1 MSRHKTKQRIMAM
14 MLSAIMVVGMMPV
27 SAFAETSTF
36 PIGTSGEI
44 IAFEV
49 LGADSSMR
57 SVSLATN
64 ESDLKLPKILTA
76 TIRLA
81 VLDEE
86 TVLDSGETDAKLDSV
101 DTVSGSA
108 IGMDKKGDTEA
119 GAEAQIASPSDA
131 QEDGDYF
138 EAEPMEKTV
147 ASVDEITVP
156 LPVTWV
162 SFPAYDGETA
172 GEYIFMPELPE
183 GISIASGVEK
193 PTITVTVGAAV
204 ITGTVTAFD
213 DLTDEIR
220 WQNTTEPEFP
230 EAVGGTVG
238 SEAAQI
244 PVTWEADHDY
254 DEQYPQRGLYVFTA
268 VLDEGYVLADGVELP
283 RITVFIPVSAGR
295 MAARMAGGGTTDSP
309 LEITTA
315 AQLAEIATLVNAREN
330 GLELFLFNNAGAKVS
345 LKMTNDIDLS
355 AYTKGEGWEPI
366 GSKDNKFRSAFDGG
380 GHKISNLTINRADGE
395 YQGLFGS
402 MGVGA
407 LVENL
412 GIENTEIR
420 AKGYAGG
427 VAGEVRGGTVQN
439 CYATGS
445 VGGNIYVGGVLGV
458 VFENSTV
465 QNCYSTVSID
475 GASGTFSFMIGGLTG
490 GVYDSTVINCYATG
504 NVSGSSSAS
513 STYTGGLTG
522 YLVGESRMQN
532 CAVLNPA
539 VSGRDRVGRVVG
551 SWPAE
556 FPVGNSQLSGN
567 IAFGGMTVT
576 KYGYIIPPA
585 EGADQMDGE
594 PKTAADISAA
604 GFFEELFG
612 NDTAWTYETGKLPG
626 FGAAVEMPEYLVNGS
641 DPNFFG
647 AGTSENPYQINTPA
661 QLAKLAELVNEGNA
675 SYNAAHYKLMNN
687 LDLSA
692 YGKDYDDGKG
702 WTPIGNTY
710 EQPFKGIFDGNGK
723 TITELY
729 INQSGQSHVGLFGS
743 ISRGTA
749 NNLALQNV
757 SIKGGQSV
765 GGVTGSVYEGGMV
778 QGCFVSGIMSGADY
792 IGGVVGHV
800 HASTVQNC
808 YSAVSLTSTS
818 TNGSGGVIGRINF
831 GTVKNCY
838 SIDSVAGI
846 AGNGGIGGVVGVV
859 YASTV
864 QNCAAL
870 NPSVSGASTG
880 VRRVA
885 GIFDSNTLS
894 GNIAFGGMTVN
905 GATVSGGTLTDHN
918 GAPKTAA
925 EIAAAGFWTTAS
937 GFTADW
943 DTTIWDIEPG
953 KLPILKG
960 IAGQDASMP
969 PHLLPEGASPFE
981 GAGTS
986 ESPYLIKTAADLAKL
1001 AELVNVGTSPYAD
1014 SGRYYRL
1021 EKDIELSAYASGNGW
1036 MPIGKKWDYGF
1047 KGSFDGNNKTITGL
1061 TINRPA
1067 VDTIGLFGY
1076 LYIHSNVQNIRII
1089 NANVIGKDYVGG
1101 VAGDALDAT
1110 VENCAVTGSISGV
1123 AHVGGTVGKASS
1135 GTLENCYSSGS
1146 VTGSGNYVGGIIGNL
1161 EYNTTAMRRCYS
1173 DSSVSGWRNVGGVAG
1188 IVGGAAVENCY
1199 SSGSVTG
1206 SGTYVGGVAGIVE
1219 SGSVQNC
1226 YSTGT
1231 VTGGRF
1237 VGGVAGSV
1245 GSGSA
1250 QNCYSTSSVLGT
1262 DPDGYVGGVLGFL
1275 GGGTIKN
1282 CVALNPSINAGAY
1295 NFGRVVGK
1303 NISGSLLN
1311 NYAFSRIPG
1320 TWANEGLNAK
1330 DGMDATSD
1338 TLFGGSF
1345 WTTASNWNTAA
1356 WDSNVWTFEDG
1367 KLPTLKGLAGQN
1379 GDGGL
1384 YMSARD
1390 IQYATVGTSAPLTYN
1405 GSEQIPTLTVTFDGE
1420 TLTKNTDYTVSIT
1433 STDGGASAG
1442 INAGEVTL
1450 TLTGIGSFKGIKT
1463 ATYTIGKAPLT
1474 IVSASINPK
1483 FYDSTI
1489 TAEVANVSF
1498 DGLQPTETLA
1508 ISVDYT
1514 VTGARY
1520 NSADAGDNKTVT
1532 ATVAL
1537 ANSATA
1543 KNYSL
1548 LSDVLSISGMTIGKA
1563 DFSSV
1568 DPVNKSLLYSAAHT
1582 NATVNITGLPDDRGI
1597 TTFTAGT
1604 VTGDTAIISGTVQ
1617 GTATGIKFSTN
1628 AGDIGQT
1635 AIIPVTA
1642 TMQNYKDVVVDVV
1655 VTLVNKTPVTITGVT
1670 VANKVYD
1677 GTAIAYTGSPAN
1689 AQGYIGTYQYVWS
1702 SGSAPKDAGNY
1713 TLTVKIPDSNADF
1726 MGEIEIP
1733 FIISPA
1739 TVTITAKDKVAY
1751 VGGTVPAFGESDYT
1765 VTGLASGE
1773 TLNTTPTLAYTTNP
1787 DMSKTGTYTIIA
1799 TDAVAPDSSNYNST
1813 ITYIT
1818 GTLTIRNRPSG
1829 GGNSSDSSPIII
1841 TPPAADK
1848 PNSPTQGEIKVT
1860 GTGDGKGNITV
1871 NITNKIVT
1879 DAFDKA
1885 LAEAK
1890 KNGNEQNGITVVLRV
1905 DTGSKTGSNVTVNL
1919 PKAVQNTI
1927 IAKKIV
1933 NIIIVVDNPDIRIG
1947 IDLAAVQE
1955 INKQAKSDVNI
1966 TAIRMD
1972 SGKLTGDAKKAIG
1985 SRPVFDFKV
1994 NYGSGKQVQSFGA
2007 GNVSVT
2013 IPYTLGANEKAGNVQ
2028 AVYVDAKGKVHWLV
2042 NSVYDSVEQVLRFS
2056 TDHFSTYG
2064 IGYKQ
2069 TNTTFTDIAGH
2080 WAKEDIEFVASR
2092 GLFSGTSTTTFSPN
2106 TAMTRGMFVTALG
2119 RLANADVSGYT
2130 KSSFT
2135 DVKGDAYYMGYI
2147 EWASKNN
2154 IVNGVGNGRFAP
2166 DQSITREQMAVI
2178 MQNYAKVIGFTLPK
2192 VHVENTFADSTKI
2205 NTYAKEAV
2213 KQMQMAGVIS
2223 GKNSNL
2229 FDPQGTATR
2238 AEVSAVLRRFVE
2250 LAISS
2255 DTMQGWTMN
2264 DSGKWMYYENGKAV
2278 TGKKEIDGSA
2288 YTFDQYGVTSDV
2300 PKNLRYTAYTIQ
2312 KGDSFWSIARKLNC
2326 TMDELERLNN
2336 KSQFSIIHPGDV
2348 LRVPE
2353 K

>member
-1 MSRHKTKQRIMAM
+1 MSKRKPIQRLTAM
-14 MLSAIMVVGMMPV
+14 VLSVIMVMGMSPV
-27 SAFAETSTF
+27 SALAETGAF
-36 PIGTSGEI
+36 PIGASGEVT
-44 IAFEV
+44 AFEA
-49 LGADSSMR
+49 L
-57 SVSLATN
+57 
-64 ESDLKLPKILTA
+64 ESDIAVQNVPMGTSQADLELPNTLRA
-76 TIRLA
+76 TVRLA
-81 VLDEE
+81 ASGEDP
-86 TVLDSGETDAKLDSV
+86 VLDSGDADSDSGST

-108 IGMDKKGDTEA
+108 IGIDNMEDFVSGDEA
-119 GAEAQIASPSDA
+119 EIASPSDA
-131 QEDGDYF
+131 EETGSNM
-138 EAEPMEKTV
+138 EAEPAEKTV
-147 ASVDEITVP
+147 GSTGILTAP
-156 LPVTWV
+156 MPVTWT
-162 SFPAYDGETA
+162 SSPEYNGETA
-172 GEYIFMPELPE
+172 GEYIFTPELPE
-183 GISIASGVEK
+183 GITTASGVK
-193 PTITVTVGAAV
+193 APTITVTVGTAA
-204 ITGTVTAFD
+204 ITDTVTAFD
-213 DLTDEIR
+213 ELPEDIR
-220 WQNTTEPEFP
+220 WQNTIVPEFP
-230 EAVGGTVG
+230 EAVSGIVEGETV
-238 SEAAQI
+238 SI
-244 PVTWEADHDY
+244 PVSWEADHEY
-254 DEQYPQRGLYVFTA
+254 DAEAPQRGLYVFTA
-268 VLDEGYVLADGVELP
+268 VLGEGYGVADGVEPP
-283 RITVFIPVSAGR
+283 RITVYIPQTAGR
-295 MAARMAGGGTTDSP
+295 MSRMAGGGTVSSP

-315 AQLAEIATLVNAREN
+315 AQLAEIAALVNAREN
-330 GLELFLFNNAGAKVS
+330 GLELFLFNDASAKVS
-345 LKMTNDIDLS
+345 LKLMNDLDLS
-355 AYTKGEGWEPI
+355 AYSTGEGWVPI
-366 GSKDNKFRSAFDGG
+366 GTATNHFKGTFDGG
-380 GHKISNLTINRADGE
+380 GHQITGLYINRSAV
-395 YQGLFGS
+395 YQGLFGWVES
-402 MGVGA
+402 GGTVKDLGVANVNISGGVGVGGVA
-407 LVENL
+407 AVAEGAVENCYVSGSL
-412 GIENTEIR
+412 RGGANIGGVAGWVRGTMETCYFSGSVE
-420 AKGYAGG
+420 GSSPAGG
-427 VAGEVRGGTVQN
+427 VASVVSGVMRNCYSTGSVTVDYVTVGGVTGLVFGGRMENCYSTCKVSVTINYGTTGGVAGSVSDGTVQN
-439 CYATGS
+439 CAALNPSVSGTSNAGRVAGS
-445 VGGNIYVGGVLGV
+445 V
-458 VFENSTV
+458 F
-465 QNCYSTVSID
+465 
-475 GASGTFSFMIGGLTG
+475 SGTLT
-490 GVYDSTVINCYATG
+490 NNYA
-504 NVSGSSSAS
+504 
-513 STYTGGLTG
+513 YTGMTCTS
-522 YLVGESRMQN
+522 VGTTHN
-532 CAVLNPA
+532 
-539 VSGRDRVGRVVG
+539 
-551 SWPAE
+551 
-556 FPVGNSQLSGN
+556 
-567 IAFGGMTVT
+567 
-576 KYGYIIPPA
+576 
-585 EGADQMDGE
+585 DGTAL
-594 PKTAADISAA
+594 TAADISAA
-604 GFFEELFG
+604 GFFEALFG
-612 NDTAWTYETGKLPG
+612 DDPAWTYEKGKLPG
-626 FGAAVEMPEYLVNGS
+626 FGAAVDMPEYLVDGS
-641 DPNFFG
+641 DPNFLG
-647 AGTSENPYQINTPA
+647 AGTSENPYQINTPT
-661 QLAKLAELVNEGNA
+661 QLAKLAELVNEGNT
-675 SYNAAHYKLMNN
+675 SYNAAHYKLMND
-687 LDLSA
+687 LDISA
-692 YGKDYDDGKG
+692 YNSGEG
-702 WTPIGNTY
+702 WMPIGIAGEYFEGAAVDN
-710 EQPFKGIFDGNGK
+710 PFKGVFDGGGK
-723 TITELY
+723 KITGLYITFTFERYITE
-729 INQSGQSHVGLFGS
+729 GLFGYLKDATVKNLGVVGAS
-743 ISRGTA
+743 IRGNLT
-749 NNLALQNV
+749 NNAGV
-757 SIKGGQSV
+757 GGVAGKMDGGMVQYCYVIGSVEGASV
-765 GGVTGSVYEGGMV
+765 GGVVGIVNGGTVENCWSGGRVSMDYTSGSYSGGVAGIVEGGGMV
-778 QGCFVSGIMSGADY
+778 KNCYSTAAVGGTRIV
-792 IGGVVGHV
+792 GGVIGLVTTSG
-800 HASTVQNC
+800 TVQNC
-808 YSAVSLTSTS
+808 YST
-818 TNGSGGVIGRINF
+818 GSIGSNIGRQH
-831 GTVKNCY
+831 
-838 SIDSVAGI
+838 
-846 AGNGGIGGVVGVV
+846 IGGVVGLSSNGVV
-859 YASTV
+859 K
-864 QNCAAL
+864 NCAAL
-870 NPSVSGASTG
+870 NSSLSSESTAGRVVGYISTG
-880 VRRVA
+880 S
-885 GIFDSNTLS
+885 DLS
-894 GNIAFGGMTVN
+894 GNIAFDGMVVK
-905 GATVSGGTLTDHN
+905 GDTVSGGTPTDYN
-918 GAPKTAA
+918 GADKSNA
-925 EIAAAGFWTTAS
+925 EIRAAGFWTMVS

-943 DTTIWDIEPG
+943 DNAVWTINTG

-960 IAGQDASMP
+960 IADQDSSLPA
-969 PHLLPEGASPFE
+969 HLIPAGTNPFE

-986 ESPYLIKTAADLAKL
+986 ESAPYLIKTAADLAKL
-1001 AELVNVGTSPYAD
+1001 AELTNAGISPYAD
-1014 SGRYYRL
+1014 AGRYYKL
-1021 EKDIELSAYASGNGW
+1021 VNNLDLSDYGAGYDGGKGW
-1036 MPIGKKWDYGF
+1036 IPIGTDTKPFNGVLNGGDHQ
-1047 KGSFDGNNKTITGL
+1047 ITGL
-1061 TINRPA
+1061 YIKRSAHNQ
-1067 VDTIGLFGY
+1067 GLFGC
-1076 LYIHSNVQNIRII
+1076 INVGSVKNLGV
-1089 NANVIGKDYVGG
+1089 ANVNISGIFSGGGLAGLIYGTVENCYVSGSVSGVSHIGGMAGWIFGTMQSCYVSGNVSATNPGAPVGG
-1101 VAGDALDAT
+1101 VAS
-1110 VENCAVTGSISGV
+1110 VVRE
-1123 AHVGGTVGKASS
+1123 GGTMQ
-1135 GTLENCYSSGS
+1135 NCYS
-1146 VTGSGNYVGGIIGNL
+1146 TG
-1161 EYNTTAMRRCYS
+1161 
-1173 DSSVSGWRNVGGVAG
+1173 SVSGSSVEYYNYIGGVVG
-1188 IVGGAAVENCY
+1188 IVLK
-1199 SSGSVTG
+1199 
-1206 SGTYVGGVAGIVE
+1206 GT
-1219 SGSVQNC
+1219 VQNC
-1226 YSTGT
+1226 YSTGSVRST
-1231 VTGGRF
+1231 KNADYI
-1237 VGGVAGSV
+1237 GGVIGTLLEGTV
-1245 GSGSA
+1245 
-1250 QNCYSTSSVLGT
+1250 QNCA
-1262 DPDGYVGGVLGFL
+1262 
-1275 GGGTIKN
+1275 
-1282 CVALNPSINAGAY
+1282 ALNPSVSSSSY
-1295 NFGRVVGK
+1295 SGRVVG
-1303 NISGSLLN
+1303 NCFDPYFLYN

-1320 TWANEGLNAK
+1320 TWTNEGLNAK
-1330 DGMDATSD
+1330 DGMDVTSE
-1338 TLFGGSF
+1338 TLFSGSF

-1433 STDGGASAG
+1433 STDGGGASAG

-1532 ATVAL
+1532 ATVTL

-1582 NATVNITGLPDDRGI
+1582 NATVNITGLPDDRGT

-1677 GTAIAYTGSPAN
+1677 GTAIAYTGTSAN

-1739 TVTITAKDKVAY
+1739 TVTITAKDKIAY
-1751 VGGTVPAFGESDYT
+1751 VGGTAPALGESDYT

-1773 TLNTTPTLAYTTNP
+1773 TLNTAPTLAYTTTP

-1829 GGNSSDSSPIII
+1829 GGSSSDSSSVIV
-1841 TPPAADK
+1841 TPPAPDK
-1848 PNSPTQGEIKVT
+1848 PNSPTQGEIKVP
-1860 GTGDGKGNITV
+1860 GTVDSKGNIIV
-1871 NITNKIVT
+1871 NITDKIVT

-2069 TNTTFTDIAGH
+2069 TNTAFTDIAGH

-2092 GLFSGTSTTTFSPN
+2092 GLFSGTSATTFSPN

-2178 MQNYAKVIGFTLPK
+2178 VQNYVKVIGFTLPK

>member
-220 WQNTTEPEFP
+220 WQNTTEPKFP

-244 PVTWEADHDY
+244 SVTWEADHDY

-268 VLDEGYVLADGVELP
+268 VLGEGYVLADGVELP

-295 MAARMAGGGTTDSP
+295 MVARMAGGGTTDSP

-366 GSKDNKFRSAFDGG
+366 GNKDNKFRSAFDGG

-427 VAGEVRGGTVQN
+427 VAGEVRGSTVQN
-439 CYATGS
+439 CYTTGS

-532 CAVLNPA
+532 CAALNPA

-594 PKTAADISAA
+594 PKTAADIRGA
-604 GFFEELFG
+604 GFFEALFN
-612 NDTAWTYETGKLPG
+612 NDAAWTYEEGKLPG
-626 FGAAVEMPEYLVNGS
+626 FGAAVDMPMHIVDGS
-641 DPNFFG
+641 DPNFRG
-647 AGTSENPYQINTPA
+647 AGTSGNPYQITTAA

-687 LDLSA
+687 LDLFA

-729 INQSGQSHVGLFGS
+729 INQSGQSHVGLFGT

-749 NNLALQNV
+749 KNLALQNV
-757 SIKGGQSV
+757 SIKGSQSV
-765 GGVTGSVYEGGMV
+765 GGVTGSVYDGGMV

-838 SIDSVAGI
+838 SIGSVAGI

-969 PHLLPEGASPFE
+969 AHLRPAGASPFE

-986 ESPYLIKTAADLAKL
+986 EGDPYLIKTAADLAKL
-1001 AELVNVGTSPYAD
+1001 AELVNAGISPYAD
-1014 SGRYYRL
+1014 AGRYYKL
-1021 EKDIELSAYASGNGW
+1021 VNNLDLSDYGAGYDGGKGW
-1036 MPIGKKWDYGF
+1036 IPIGTDEHKPFNGIFNGGDYQ
-1047 KGSFDGNNKTITGL
+1047 ITGL
-1061 TINRPA
+1061 YITRSA
-1067 VDTIGLFGY
+1067 HYQGLFGY
-1076 LYIHSNVQNIRII
+1076 IGVGSVKNLGV
-1089 NANVIGKDYVGG
+1089 ANVNISSIFSGGGLAGRIYGTVENCYVSGSVSGIGNTGGMAGWVFGTMQSCYVSGNVSATNPAAAVGG
-1101 VAGDALDAT
+1101 VASVVG
-1110 VENCAVTGSISGV
+1110 E
-1123 AHVGGTVGKASS
+1123 GGT
-1135 GTLENCYSSGS
+1135 
-1146 VTGSGNYVGGIIGNL
+1146 
-1161 EYNTTAMRRCYS
+1161 M
-1173 DSSVSGWRNVGGVAG
+1173 
-1188 IVGGAAVENCY
+1188 
-1199 SSGSVTG
+1199 
-1206 SGTYVGGVAGIVE
+1206 
-1219 SGSVQNC
+1219 QNC
-1226 YSTGT
+1226 YSTGS
-1231 VTGGRF
+1231 VSVSSVEF
-1237 VGGVAGSV
+1237 YNYIGGVV
-1245 GSGSA
+1245 GIVSGTV
-1250 QNCYSTSSVLGT
+1250 QNCYSTSSVSST
-1262 DPDGYVGGVLGFL
+1262 KNADSIGGVM
-1275 GGGTIKN
+1275 GTLLEGTVQN
-1282 CVALNPSINAGAY
+1282 CAALNPSVSSSSY
-1295 NFGRVVGK
+1295 SGRVVG
-1303 NISGSLLN
+1303 NCFAPYFLYN

-1330 DGMDATSD
+1330 DGMDVTSE
-1338 TLFGGSF
+1338 TLFSGSF

-1433 STDGGASAG
+1433 SMDGAGVSAG

-1483 FYDSTI
+1483 FYDGTI

-1508 ISVDYT
+1508 LGVDYT

-1532 ATVAL
+1532 ATVTL

-1582 NATVNITGLPDDRGI
+1582 NVTVNITGLPDDRGT

-1604 VTGDTAIISGTVQ
+1604 VAGDTAIVSGTVQ

-1677 GTAIAYTGSPAN
+1677 GTAIAYTGTPAN

-1739 TVTITAKDKVAY
+1739 TVTITAKDKIAY
-1751 VGGTVPAFGESDYT
+1751 VGGTAPAFGESDYT

-1773 TLNTTPTLAYTTNP
+1773 ILNTTPTLAYTTTP

-1829 GGNSSDSSPIII
+1829 GGSSSDSSSVIV
-1841 TPPAADK
+1841 TPPAPDK
-1848 PNSPTQGEIKVT
+1848 PNSPTQGEIKVS
-1860 GTGDGKGNITV
+1860 GTVDGNGNVTV
-1871 NITNKIVT
+1871 NITAKAVT
-1879 DAFDKA
+1879 DAFEKA
-1885 LAEAK
+1885 MAEAR
-1890 KNGNEQNGITVVLRV
+1890 KNDTEQNGITVVLRV
-1905 DTGSKTGSNVTVNL
+1905 DTSNKTGTNVTVNL
-1919 PKAVQNTI
+1919 PKTVQDTI
-1927 IAKKIV
+1927 IAMKIV
-1933 NIIIVVDNPDIRIG
+1933 NIVIVVDSPDIRIG
-1947 IDLAAVQE
+1947 MDLATIQE

-1966 TAIRMD
+1966 TATRMD
-1972 SGKLTGDAKKAIG
+1972 NGRLSGEARNAIG
-1985 SRPVFDFKV
+1985 SRPVFELRV
-1994 NYGSGKQVQSFGA
+1994 NYDSGKQIQSFGA
-2007 GNVSVT
+2007 GSVSVT
-2013 IPYTLGANEKAGNVQ
+2013 IPYTLGANEKAGNVH
-2028 AVYVDAKGKVHWLV
+2028 AVYVDAKGKVHWLT
-2042 NSVYDSVEQVLRFS
+2042 NSVYDSVAQVLRFS
-2056 TDHFSTYG
+2056 TSHFSTYG

-2069 TNTTFTDIAGH
+2069 TNTAFTDIADH
-2080 WAKEDIEFVASR
+2080 WAKEVIEFVASR

-2135 DVKGDAYYMGYI
+2135 DVKG
-2147 EWASKNN
+2147 
-2154 IVNGVGNGRFAP
+2154 
-2166 DQSITREQMAVI
+2166 
-2178 MQNYAKVIGFTLPK
+2178 
-2192 VHVENTFADSTKI
+2192 
-2205 NTYAKEAV
+2205 
-2213 KQMQMAGVIS
+2213 
-2223 GKNSNL
+2223 
-2229 FDPQGTATR
+2229 
-2238 AEVSAVLRRFVE
+2238 
-2250 LAISS
+2250 
-2255 DTMQGWTMN
+2255 
-2264 DSGKWMYYENGKAV
+2264 
-2278 TGKKEIDGSA
+2278 
-2288 YTFDQYGVTSDV
+2288 
-2300 PKNLRYTAYTIQ
+2300 
-2312 KGDSFWSIARKLNC
+2312 
-2326 TMDELERLNN
+2326 
-2336 KSQFSIIHPGDV
+2336 
-2348 LRVPE
+2348 
-2353 K
+2353 

>member
-27 SAFAETSTF
+27 SAFAETSTL

-268 VLDEGYVLADGVELP
+268 VLGEGYVLADGVELP

-295 MAARMAGGGTTDSP
+295 MVARMAGGGTTDSP

-366 GSKDNKFRSAFDGG
+366 GNKDNKFRSAFDGG
-380 GHKISNLTINRADGE
+380 GYKISNLTINRADGE

-439 CYATGS
+439 CYTTGS

-532 CAVLNPA
+532 CAALNPA

-838 SIDSVAGI
+838 SIGSVAGI

-969 PHLLPEGASPFE
+969 AHLRPAGASPFE

-986 ESPYLIKTAADLAKL
+986 ESAPYLIKTAADLAKL
-1001 AELVNVGTSPYAD
+1001 AELTNAGISPYAD
-1014 SGRYYRL
+1014 AGRYYKL
-1021 EKDIELSAYASGNGW
+1021 VNNLDLSDYGAGYDGGKGW
-1036 MPIGKKWDYGF
+1036 IPIGTDTKPFNGVLNGGDHQ
-1047 KGSFDGNNKTITGL
+1047 ITGL
-1061 TINRPA
+1061 YIKRSAHNQ
-1067 VDTIGLFGY
+1067 GLFGC
-1076 LYIHSNVQNIRII
+1076 INVGSVKNLGV
-1089 NANVIGKDYVGG
+1089 ANVNISGIFSGGGLAGLIYGTVENCYVSGSVSGVSHIGGMAGWIFGTMQSCYVSGNVSATNPGAPVGG
-1101 VAGDALDAT
+1101 VAS
-1110 VENCAVTGSISGV
+1110 VVRE
-1123 AHVGGTVGKASS
+1123 GGTMQ
-1135 GTLENCYSSGS
+1135 NCYS
-1146 VTGSGNYVGGIIGNL
+1146 TG
-1161 EYNTTAMRRCYS
+1161 
-1173 DSSVSGWRNVGGVAG
+1173 SVSGSSVEYYNYIGGVVG
-1188 IVGGAAVENCY
+1188 IVL
-1199 SSGSVTG
+1199 TG
-1206 SGTYVGGVAGIVE
+1206 T
-1219 SGSVQNC
+1219 VQNC
-1226 YSTGT
+1226 YSTGSVRST
-1231 VTGGRF
+1231 KNADYI
-1237 VGGVAGSV
+1237 GGVIGTLLEGTV
-1245 GSGSA
+1245 
-1250 QNCYSTSSVLGT
+1250 QNCA
-1262 DPDGYVGGVLGFL
+1262 
-1275 GGGTIKN
+1275 
-1282 CVALNPSINAGAY
+1282 ALNPSVSSSSY
-1295 NFGRVVGK
+1295 SGRVVG
-1303 NISGSLLN
+1303 NCFDPYFLYN

-1320 TWANEGLNAK
+1320 TWTNEGLNAK
-1330 DGMDATSD
+1330 DGMDVTSE
-1338 TLFGGSF
+1338 TLFSGSF

-1433 STDGGASAG
+1433 STDGGTSAG

-1463 ATYTIGKAPLT
+1463 ATYTIGKVPLT

-1532 ATVAL
+1532 ATVTL

-1582 NATVNITGLPDDRGI
+1582 NATVNITGLPDDRGT

-1677 GTAIAYTGSPAN
+1677 GTAIAYTGTPAN

-1739 TVTITAKDKVAY
+1739 TVTITAKDKIAY
-1751 VGGTVPAFGESDYT
+1751 VGGTAPALGESDYT

-1773 TLNTTPTLAYTTNP
+1773 TLNTAPTLAYTTTP

-1829 GGNSSDSSPIII
+1829 GGSSSDSSSVIV
-1841 TPPAADK
+1841 TPPAPDK
-1848 PNSPTQGEIKVT
+1848 PNSPTQGEIKVP
-1860 GTGDGKGNITV
+1860 GTVDSKGNIIV
-1871 NITNKIVT
+1871 NITDKIVT

-1955 INKQAKSDVNI
+1955 INKQAKSNVNI
-1966 TAIRMD
+1966 TATRMD

-2069 TNTTFTDIAGH
+2069 TNTAFTDIAGH

-2092 GLFSGTSTTTFSPN
+2092 GLFSGTSATTFSPN

-2178 MQNYAKVIGFTLPK
+2178 MQNYVKVIGFTLPK

>member
-1 MSRHKTKQRIMAM
+1 MV
-14 MLSAIMVVGMMPV
+14 LSVIMVMGMSPV
-27 SAFAETSTF
+27 SALAETGAFPIGASGEVTAF
-36 PIGTSGEI
+36 EALESDIAVQNVPIGTSQ
-44 IAFEV
+44 
-49 LGADSSMR
+49 AD
-57 SVSLATN
+57 L
-64 ESDLKLPKILTA
+64 ELPNTLTA
-76 TIRLA
+76 TVRLA
-81 VLDEE
+81 ASGEE
-86 TVLDSGETDAKLDSV
+86 PVLDSGDADSDSGSA

-108 IGMDKKGDTEA
+108 IGIDNMEDSESGEEA
-119 GAEAQIASPSDA
+119 EIASPSDA
-131 QEDGDYF
+131 EETGGNM
-138 EAEPMEKTV
+138 EAEPVEKPVGSTGILT
-147 ASVDEITVP
+147 AP
-156 LPVTWV
+156 MPVTWT
-162 SFPAYDGETA
+162 SSPEYDSETA
-172 GEYIFMPELPE
+172 GEYIFTPELPE
-183 GISIASGVEK
+183 GITTASGVK
-193 PTITVTVGAAV
+193 APTITVTVGTAA
-204 ITGTVTAFD
+204 ITDTVTAFD

-439 CYATGS
+439 CYTTGS

-532 CAVLNPA
+532 CAALNPA

-838 SIDSVAGI
+838 SIGSVAGI

-969 PHLLPEGASPFE
+969 PHLLPAGASPFE

-1001 AELVNVGTSPYAD
+1001 AELTNAGISPYAD
-1014 SGRYYRL
+1014 AGRYYKL
-1021 EKDIELSAYASGNGW
+1021 VNNLDLSDYGAGYDGGKGW
-1036 MPIGKKWDYGF
+1036 IPIGTDTKPFNGALNGGDHQ
-1047 KGSFDGNNKTITGL
+1047 ITGL
-1061 TINRPA
+1061 YIKRSA
-1067 VDTIGLFGY
+1067 HYQGLFGCIGVGSVKN
-1076 LYIHSNVQNIRII
+1076 LGV
-1089 NANVIGKDYVGG
+1089 ANVNISGIFSGGGLAGQIYGTVENCYVSGSVSGVSNIGGMAGWIYGTMQSCYVSGNVSATNPAAAVGG
-1101 VAGDALDAT
+1101 VAS
-1110 VENCAVTGSISGV
+1110 VVRK
-1123 AHVGGTVGKASS
+1123 GGTMQ
-1135 GTLENCYSSGS
+1135 NCYSTGS
-1146 VTGSGNYVGGIIGNL
+1146 VSV
-1161 EYNTTAMRRCYS
+1161 
-1173 DSSVSGWRNVGGVAG
+1173 SSVEHYNYIGGVVG
-1188 IVGGAAVENCY
+1188 IV
-1199 SSGSVTG
+1199 
-1206 SGTYVGGVAGIVE
+1206 SGT
-1219 SGSVQNC
+1219 VQNC
-1226 YSTGT
+1226 YSTGNVSST
-1231 VTGGRF
+1231 KNADSI
-1237 VGGVAGSV
+1237 GGVMGTLLE
-1245 GSGSA
+1245 GTL
-1250 QNCYSTSSVLGT
+1250 QNC
-1262 DPDGYVGGVLGFL
+1262 
-1275 GGGTIKN
+1275 
-1282 CVALNPSINAGAY
+1282 AAMNPSVSSSSY
-1295 NFGRVVGK
+1295 SGRVVG
-1303 NISGSLLN
+1303 NCFAPYFLYN

-1320 TWANEGLNAK
+1320 TWANKGLSAK
-1330 DGMDATSD
+1330 DGEDVTSE
-1338 TLFGGSF
+1338 TLFSSSF

-1433 STDGGASAG
+1433 STDGGGASAG

-1483 FYDSTI
+1483 FYDGTI

-1532 ATVAL
+1532 ATVTL

-1568 DPVNKSLLYSAAHT
+1568 DPVNKSLLYSVAHT
-1582 NATVNITGLPDDRGI
+1582 NVTVNITGLPDNRGT

-1604 VTGDTAIISGTVQ
+1604 VAGDTAIISGTVQ

-1677 GTAIAYTGSPAN
+1677 GTAITYTGTPAN

-2007 GNVSVT
+2007 GNVLVT

-2028 AVYVDAKGKVHWLV
+2028 AVYVDAKGKVHWVV
-2042 NSVYDSVEQVLRFS
+2042 NSVYDSVEKVLRFS
-2056 TDHFSTYG
+2056 TNHFSTYG
-2064 IGYKQ
+2064 IGYKK
-2069 TNTTFTDIAGH
+2069 TNTAFTDIADH
-2080 WAKEDIEFVASR
+2080 WAKEDIEFVVSR

-2135 DVKGDAYYMGYI
+2135 DVKSDAYYMGYI

>member
-49 LGADSSMR
+49 LRADSSMR

-268 VLDEGYVLADGVELP
+268 VLGEGYVLADGVELP

-295 MAARMAGGGTTDSP
+295 MVARMAGGGTTDSP

-366 GSKDNKFRSAFDGG
+366 GNKDNKFRSAFDGG

-439 CYATGS
+439 CYTTGS

-532 CAVLNPA
+532 CAALNPA

-757 SIKGGQSV
+757 SIKGAQSV

-838 SIDSVAGI
+838 SIGSVAGI

-969 PHLLPEGASPFE
+969 AHLRPAGASPFE

-986 ESPYLIKTAADLAKL
+986 EGDPYLIKTAADLAKL
-1001 AELVNVGTSPYAD
+1001 AELVNAGISPYAD
-1014 SGRYYRL
+1014 AGRYYKL
-1021 EKDIELSAYASGNGW
+1021 VNNLDLSDYGAGYDGGKGW
-1036 MPIGKKWDYGF
+1036 IPIGTDEHKPFNGIFNGGDYQ
-1047 KGSFDGNNKTITGL
+1047 ITGL
-1061 TINRPA
+1061 YITRSA
-1067 VDTIGLFGY
+1067 HYQGLFGY
-1076 LYIHSNVQNIRII
+1076 IGVGSVKNLGV
-1089 NANVIGKDYVGG
+1089 ANVNISGIFSGGGLAGRIYGTVENCYVSGSVSGIGNTGGMAGWVFGTMQSCYVSGNISATNPAAAVGG
-1101 VAGDALDAT
+1101 VASVVG
-1110 VENCAVTGSISGV
+1110 E
-1123 AHVGGTVGKASS
+1123 GGT
-1135 GTLENCYSSGS
+1135 
-1146 VTGSGNYVGGIIGNL
+1146 
-1161 EYNTTAMRRCYS
+1161 M
-1173 DSSVSGWRNVGGVAG
+1173 
-1188 IVGGAAVENCY
+1188 
-1199 SSGSVTG
+1199 
-1206 SGTYVGGVAGIVE
+1206 
-1219 SGSVQNC
+1219 QNC
-1226 YSTGT
+1226 YSTGS
-1231 VTGGRF
+1231 VSVSSVEF
-1237 VGGVAGSV
+1237 YNYIGGVV
-1245 GSGSA
+1245 GIVSGTV
-1250 QNCYSTSSVLGT
+1250 QNCYSTSSVSST
-1262 DPDGYVGGVLGFL
+1262 KNADSIGGVM
-1275 GGGTIKN
+1275 GTLLKGTVQN
-1282 CVALNPSINAGAY
+1282 CAALNPSVSSSSY
-1295 NFGRVVGK
+1295 SGRVVG
-1303 NISGSLLN
+1303 NCFAPYFLYN

-1330 DGMDATSD
+1330 DGEDVTSE
-1338 TLFGGSF
+1338 TLFSGSF
-1345 WTTASNWNTAA
+1345 WTTAGNWNTAA

-1433 STDGGASAG
+1433 STDGASASAG

-1474 IVSASINPK
+1474 ISSAVINPK

-1532 ATVAL
+1532 ATVTL

-1582 NATVNITGLPDDRGI
+1582 NVTVNITGLPDDRGT

-1604 VTGDTAIISGTVQ
+1604 VAGDTAIVSGTVQ

-1677 GTAIAYTGSPAN
+1677 GTAIAYTGTPAN

-1739 TVTITAKDKVAY
+1739 TVTITAKDKIAY
-1751 VGGTVPAFGESDYT
+1751 VGGTAPTFGESDYT

-1773 TLNTTPTLAYTTNP
+1773 TLNTTPTLAYTTTP

-1829 GGNSSDSSPIII
+1829 GGNSSDSSSVIV

-1848 PNSPTQGEIKVT
+1848 PNSPTQGEIKVS
-1860 GTGDGKGNITV
+1860 GTVDGNGNVTV
-1871 NITNKIVT
+1871 NITAKAVT
-1879 DAFDKA
+1879 DAFENA
-1885 LAEAK
+1885 MAEAR
-1890 KNGNEQNGITVVLRV
+1890 KNGTEQNGITVVLRV
-1905 DTGSKTGSNVTVNL
+1905 NTGNRAASSVTVNL
-1919 PKAVQNTI
+1919 PKSVQDTI
-1927 IAKKIV
+1927 IGNNIV
-1933 NIIIVVDNPDIRIG
+1933 SVIVVVDNPDIRIG
-1947 IDLAAVQE
+1947 MDLATIQE

-1966 TAIRMD
+1966 TATRMG

-1985 SRPVFDFKV
+1985 SRPVFELRV
-1994 NYGSGKQVQSFGA
+1994 NYGSGKQIQSFGA
-2007 GNVSVT
+2007 GSVSVS
-2013 IPYTLGANEKAGNVQ
+2013 IPYILGVNEKAGNVQ
-2028 AVYVDAKGKVHWLV
+2028 AVYVDAKGKVHWLI
-2042 NSVYDSVEQVLRFS
+2042 NSVYDHVEKVLRFS
-2056 TDHFSTYG
+2056 TSHFSTYG
-2064 IGYKQ
+2064 VGYKQ
-2069 TNTTFTDIAGH
+2069 TNTAFTDIAGH
-2080 WAKEDIEFVASR
+2080 WAKEDIEFVVSR

-2178 MQNYAKVIGFTLPK
+2178 MQNYAKIIGFTLPK
-2192 VHVENTFADSTKI
+2192 VHVENTFADSIKI
-2205 NTYAKEAV
+2205 NAYAKEAV

-2255 DTMQGWTMN
+2255 DTMQGWAEN

-2278 TGKKEIDGSA
+2278 TGKKEIDGST

>member
-1 MSRHKTKQRIMAM
+1 MSKRKPIQKLTAMA
-14 MLSAIMVVGMMPV
+14 LSVIMVVGMMPV
-27 SAFAETSTF
+27 SAAAAGM
-36 PIGTSGEI
+36 PIGASGEVTD
-44 IAFEV
+44 FEA
-49 LGADSSMR
+49 LGADIAAQ
-57 SVSLATN
+57 SVPLGTSQAEL
-64 ESDLKLPKILTA
+64 ELPDTLTA
-76 TIRLA
+76 TVRLA
-81 VLDEE
+81 ALGEDPI
-86 TVLDSGETDAKLDSV
+86 LDSGKVNSEPDSA

-108 IGMDKKGDTEA
+108 IGVEEMEESEIGDSE
-119 GAEAQIASPSDA
+119 GDEIASSSDA
-131 QEDGDYF
+131 EKIGDSS
-138 EAEPMEKTV
+138 EAEPTEKTV
-147 ASVDEITVP
+147 DSAKEIIVP
-156 LPVTWV
+156 LPVTWT
-162 SFPAYDGETA
+162 SSPEYNGEVA
-172 GEYIFMPELPE
+172 GTYHFTPELPE
-183 GISIASGVEK
+183 GFTLAAGAK
-193 PTITVTVGAAV
+193 APQITVTIGAAV
-204 ITGTVTAFD
+204 ITGGIVSAFD
-213 DLTDEIR
+213 ELPEDIR
-220 WQNTTEPEFP
+220 WQNTIAPTFP
-230 EAVGGTVG
+230 ETVSGTVG

-268 VLDEGYVLADGVELP
+268 VLGEGYVLADGVELP

-315 AQLAEIATLVNAREN
+315 AQLVEIAALVNSRSS
-330 GLELFLFNNAGAKVS
+330 GLELFLFNDADAKVS
-345 LKMTNDIDLS
+345 LKMMNDIDLS
-355 AYTKGEGWEPI
+355 AYTSGEGWVPI
-366 GSKDNKFRSAFDGG
+366 GSKDNKFKGAFDGG
-380 GHKISNLTINRADGE
+380 GHKISNLTIDRSGGE
-395 YQGLFGS
+395 YQGFLGS
-402 MGVGA
+402 IGA
-407 LVENL
+407 NSLVINLGVENVN
-412 GIENTEIR
+412 II
-420 AKGYAGG
+420 AKGYVGG
-427 VAGEVRGGTVQN
+427 VAGEVCGGTVQN
-439 CYATGS
+439 CYTTGS

-532 CAVLNPA
+532 CAALNPA

-757 SIKGGQSV
+757 SIKGSQSV

-838 SIDSVAGI
+838 SIGSVAGI

-918 GAPKTAA
+918 GADKSAA
-925 EIAAAGFWTTAS
+925 QISAPGFWTTAS
-937 GFTADW
+937 GFTSDW
-943 DTTIWDIEPG
+943 DTAIWTIETG
-953 KLPILKG
+953 KLPMLKG

-969 PHLLPEGASPFE
+969 PHLLPAGASPFE

-1001 AELVNVGTSPYAD
+1001 AELTNAGILPYAD
-1014 SGRYYRL
+1014 AGRYYKL
-1021 EKDIELSAYASGNGW
+1021 VNNLDLSDYGAGYDGGKGW
-1036 MPIGKKWDYGF
+1036 IPIGTDTKPFNGALNGGDHQ
-1047 KGSFDGNNKTITGL
+1047 ITGL
-1061 TINRPA
+1061 YIKRSA
-1067 VDTIGLFGY
+1067 HYQGLFGC
-1076 LYIHSNVQNIRII
+1076 INVGSVKNLGV
-1089 NANVIGKDYVGG
+1089 ANVNISGIFSGGGLAGLIYGTVENCYVSGSVSGVNNIGGMAGWIFGTMQSCYVSGNVSATSPAAPVGG
-1101 VAGDALDAT
+1101 VASVVG
-1110 VENCAVTGSISGV
+1110 E
-1123 AHVGGTVGKASS
+1123 GGTMQ
-1135 GTLENCYSSGS
+1135 NCYSTGS
-1146 VTGSGNYVGGIIGNL
+1146 VSV
-1161 EYNTTAMRRCYS
+1161 
-1173 DSSVSGWRNVGGVAG
+1173 SSVESYNYIGGLVG
-1188 IVGGAAVENCY
+1188 IVHK
-1199 SSGSVTG
+1199 
-1206 SGTYVGGVAGIVE
+1206 GT
-1219 SGSVQNC
+1219 VQNC
-1226 YSTGT
+1226 YSTGSISST
-1231 VTGGRF
+1231 KNADSIGGVTGTLLEGT
-1237 VGGVAGSV
+1237 V
-1245 GSGSA
+1245 
-1250 QNCYSTSSVLGT
+1250 QNCA
-1262 DPDGYVGGVLGFL
+1262 
-1275 GGGTIKN
+1275 
-1282 CVALNPSINAGAY
+1282 ALNPSVGSSSY
-1295 NFGRVVGK
+1295 SGRVVG
-1303 NISGSLLN
+1303 NCFAPYSLYN

-1320 TWANEGLNAK
+1320 TWANKGLNEK
-1330 DGMDATSD
+1330 DGVDVTSQ

-1345 WTTASNWNTAA
+1345 WTAADNWDTAP
-1356 WDSNVWTFEDG
+1356 WDSDAWTFADG

-1384 YMSARD
+1384 YLTVRD
-1390 IQYATVGTSAPLTYN
+1390 IQYAIVGTVDSLTYN

-1420 TLTKNTDYTVSIT
+1420 TLTKDTDYTVSIT
-1433 STDGGASAG
+1433 STDGGGTSAG

-1474 IVSASINPK
+1474 VVSASIKPK
-1483 FYDSTI
+1483 FYDGTI

-1532 ATVAL
+1532 ATVTL

-1582 NATVNITGLPDDRGI
+1582 NVTVNITGLPDDRGT
-1597 TTFTAGT
+1597 TTFTAGA

-1751 VGGTVPAFGESDYT
+1751 VGGTAPAFGESDYT

-1773 TLNTTPTLAYTTNP
+1773 TLNTTPTLAYTTTP

-1829 GGNSSDSSPIII
+1829 GGSSSDSSSVIV

-1848 PNSPTQGEIKVT
+1848 PNSPTQGEIKVS
-1860 GTGDGKGNITV
+1860 GTVDGNGNVTV
-1871 NITNKIVT
+1871 NITAKAVT
-1879 DAFDKA
+1879 DAFENA
-1885 LAEAK
+1885 MAEAR
-1890 KNGNEQNGITVVLRV
+1890 KNGTEQNGITVVLRV
-1905 DTGSKTGSNVTVNL
+1905 NTGNRAASSVTVNL
-1919 PKAVQNTI
+1919 PKSVQDTI
-1927 IAKKIV
+1927 IGNNIV
-1933 NIIIVVDNPDIRIG
+1933 SVIVVVDNPDIRIG
-1947 IDLAAVQE
+1947 MDLAAIQE

-1966 TAIRMD
+1966 TATRMNNGRL
-1972 SGKLTGDAKKAIG
+1972 SGEGRNAIG
-1985 SRPVFDFKV
+1985 SRPVFELRV
-1994 NYGSGKQVQSFGA
+1994 NYGSGKQIQSFGA
-2007 GNVSVT
+2007 GSVSVS
-2013 IPYTLGANEKAGNVQ
+2013 IPYTLGVNEKAGNVQ
-2028 AVYVDAKGKVHWLV
+2028 AVYVDAKGKVHWLI
-2042 NSVYDSVEQVLRFS
+2042 NSVYDHMEKVLRFS
-2056 TDHFSTYG
+2056 TSHFSTYG

-2069 TNTTFTDIAGH
+2069 TNTAFTDIAGH
-2080 WAKEDIEFVASR
+2080 WAKEDIEFVVSR

-2178 MQNYAKVIGFTLPK
+2178 MQNYAKTIGYTLPK
-2192 VHVENTFADSTKI
+2192 VHIENIFTDDAKI
-2205 NTYAKEAV
+2205 STYAKEAV

-2223 GKNSNL
+2223 GKNGNL

-2255 DTMQGWTMN
+2255 DTAQGWTMN
-2264 DSGKWMYYENGKAV
+2264 DSGKWMYYENGKPV
-2278 TGKKEIDGSA
+2278 IDKKEIDGSI
-2288 YTFDQYGVTSDV
+2288 YTFDQYGVTADV
-2300 PKNLRYTAYTIQ
+2300 PKNLRYTTYTVQ
-2312 KGDSFWSIARKLNC
+2312 KGDSFWLIAHKLGC
-2326 TMDELERLNN
+2326 TMSELERLNN
-2336 KSQFSIIHPGDV
+2336 KSRFSLIFPGDV

-2353 K
+2353 QK